1 MRSLS
6 GGAWFAGVVIALL
19 VGLALG
25 ALLNHW
31 LARRAARARRR
42 IPKRWPLSARLVAN
56 TDERKVWR
64 WLSGAFFE
72 HAVMIKMPVTRFLLP
87 RTQEHGLHWY
97 ELLSGVYCT
106 FAVITQEGQVIGC
119 VDVQSKLRR
128 SRSNHKLK
136 ETLLHQCGIGYL
148 VVESNHLPS
157 LSEIRSEFL
166 GEMASMTRDSERDG
180 TAIRVASSSL
190 RASLLQQRNT
200 RSSDRAPLSVE
211 SGHGHDRASR
221 RDEASQYA
229 SVWHD
234 NSFIMPLD
242 SRKGDLR

>member
-1 MRSLS
+1 MHFFS
-6 GGAWFAGVVIALL
+6 GGAWLGWVV
-19 VGLALG
+19 VGLLFGSLIG
-25 ALLNHW
+25 ALAATW
-31 LARRAARARRR
+31 LVKRAARNRRR

-64 WLSGAFFE
+64 WLAGAFFE
-72 HAVMIKMPVTRFLLP
+72 HAIMIKMPVTRFLLP

-106 FAVITQEGQVIGC
+106 FSVVTPEGQVVGC

-136 ETLLHQCGIGYL
+136 ETLLHQCGIAYL
-148 VVESNHLPS
+148 VVESGHLPS

-166 GEMASMTRDSERDG
+166 GEMASMTRESDREDA
-180 TAIRVASSSL
+180 AIRLASSNL
-190 RASLLQQRNT
+190 RASLMQQRNT
-200 RSSDRAPLSVE
+200 RSSDRAPLSGD
-211 SGHGHDRASR
+211 SGHSSVRGSR
-221 RDEASQYA
+221 RSEQSQYA
-229 SVWHD
+229 SAWHD

-242 SRKGDLR
+242 SRRGDLR

>member
-1 MRSLS
+1 MRVFS
-6 GGAWFAGVVIALL
+6 GGAWIGWVVLGLTFGLL
-19 VGLALG
+19 AG
-25 ALLNHW
+25 ALLASW
-31 LARRAARARRR
+31 LIKRSARAKRR

-72 HAVMIKMPVTRFLLP
+72 HSVMIKMPVTRFLLP

-106 FAVITQEGQVIGC
+106 FTIVTSEGRAIGC
-119 VDVQSKLRR
+119 VDVQSRLRR

-136 ETLLHQCGIGYL
+136 ETLLHQCGVGYL
-148 VVESNHLPS
+148 VVESSHLPS

-166 GEMASMTRDSERDG
+166 GEMASMTREAERDEA
-180 TAIRVASSSL
+180 AIRLASSNL
-190 RASLLQQRNT
+190 RASLMQQRNT
-200 RSSDRAPLSVE
+200 RVSDRVPLSAD
-211 SGHGHDRASR
+211 STYGGDRSSR
-221 RDEASQYA
+221 RSEHSQYA
-229 SVWHD
+229 SAWHD
-234 NSFIMPLD
+234 NSFIMPMD